1 MESQIEELLPFLH
14 DGRMEVRQIAIHN
27 IVSFTPPTSEFFSI
41 FLKHA
46 KTLTKDLKAMVKED
60 TAIAHDALRSL
71 INLSGE
77 AVILTELDD
86 EDFIK
91 YLIFS
96 VIISKT
102 NILADLGCMLLSNMC
117 KFDSIATKILTQHGK
132 PVEGLTKS
140 TGAVAQL
147 AEVFLKGTD
156 KGYNPNCNYNYLASV
171 FATLAMLPL
180 GRTQLFTKDDTQ
192 LSPLSK
198 IVCFTEHSNL
208 IRRGGVIT
216 TIKNAGFAV
225 ENHPALLDESDINV
239 LPYILLP
246 LCGPEEFDL
255 DDMEGMP
262 EDIQL
267 LPPTKTREADAHLRE
282 TLLESLILLTSTKQG
297 RDFLREKKTYPVIQM
312 MHAAEQEDHVQDVA
326 EQIVNML
333 MRDEGAEIEEIE
345 EVRPVDDDEDGISEV

>member
-1 MESQIEELLPFLH
+1 
-14 DGRMEVRQIAIHN
+14 MEVRQIAIHN
-27 IVSFTPPTSEFFSI
+27 IVSFTPSSSEFFHV

-46 KTLTKDLKAMVKED
+46 KPLSKDLKALVKQD

-77 AVILTELDD
+77 AVICAELDD

-91 YLIFS
+91 YLILTN
-96 VIISKT
+96 IISKT

-117 KFDSIATKILTQHGK
+117 KNDSIATKVLAISGK
-132 PVEGLTKS
+132 PIEGLTTATS
-140 TGAVAQL
+140 AVGQL
-147 AEVFLKGTD
+147 ADIFLKGTD
-156 KGYNPNCNYNYLASV
+156 KGYNPNCTFDFLASV
-171 FATLAMLPL
+171 FATLAMLPGGQTL
-180 GRTQLFTKDDTQ
+180 LFAKDDSE

-198 IVCFTEHSNL
+198 IVCFTEHPNL
-208 IRRGGVIT
+208 VRRGGVIT
-216 TIKNAGFAV
+216 TIKNATFAV
-225 ENHPALLDESDINV
+225 ENHPALLDENDINV

-267 LPPTKTREADAHLRE
+267 LPPTKKRETDAHLRE
-282 TLLESLILLTSTKQG
+282 TLLESLILLTSTRQG
-297 RDFLREKKTYPVIQM
+297 RDYLREKKTYPVIQK
-312 MHAAEQEDHVQDVA
+312 MHLAEENEHVRDVA

-345 EVRPVDDDEDGISEV
+345 EVKPTQDDDENGISEV

>member
-1 MESQIEELLPFLH
+1 
-14 DGRMEVRQIAIHN
+14 MEVRQIAIHN
-27 IVSFTPPTSEFFSI
+27 IVAFTSSTSEFFPI

-46 KTLTKDLKAMVKED
+46 KTLCKDLKALVKDD
-60 TAIAHDALRSL
+60 TTIAHDALRSL

-77 AVILTELDD
+77 AVICEELDD

-91 YLIFS
+91 YLIFNT
-96 VIISKT
+96 IISKT
-102 NILADLGCMLLSNMC
+102 NILSDLGCMLLSNMC
-117 KFDSIATKILTQHGK
+117 KNESIATKILKLTGK
-132 PVEGLTKS
+132 PVEGLT
-140 TGAVAQL
+140 TGTSAVAQL
-147 AEVFLKGTD
+147 ADIFLKGTD
-156 KGYNPNCNYNYLASV
+156 KSYNPQCNYDFLASV
-171 FATLAMLPL
+171 FATLATLPL
-180 GRTQLFTKDDTQ
+180 GRTLLFAKDDNE

-198 IVCFTEHSNL
+198 IVCFTEHPSL

-216 TIKNAGFAV
+216 TIKNASFSV
-225 ENHPALLDESDINV
+225 ENHPALLDENDINV

-282 TLLESLILLTSTKQG
+282 TLLEGLILLTSTRPG
-297 RDFLREKKTYPVIQM
+297 RDYLREKKTYPVIQK
-312 MHAAEQEDHVQDVA
+312 MHLAETEERVQEVA

-333 MRDEGAEIEEIE
+333 MRDEAPEITEIE
-345 EVRPVDDDEDGISEV
+345 EVKPVDDDEDAITEV

>member
-1 MESQIEELLPFLH
+1 
-14 DGRMEVRQIAIHN
+14 MEVRQIAIHN
-27 IVSFTPPTSEFFSI
+27 IVSFTPSNSEFFHV

-46 KTLTKDLKAMVKED
+46 KPLCKDLKALVKED

-77 AVILTELDD
+77 TVICAELDD

-91 YLIFS
+91 HLIFN
-96 VIISKT
+96 VIVSKT

-117 KFDSIATKILTQHGK
+117 KNDNVSGKVLNLSGK
-132 PVEGLTKS
+132 PVEGLTTATS
-140 TGAVAQL
+140 AVGQL
-147 AEVFLKGTD
+147 ADIFLKGTD
-156 KGYNPNCNYNYLASV
+156 KGYNPQCNFDFLASV
-171 FATLAMLPL
+171 FATLATFPK
-180 GRTQLFTKDDTQ
+180 GRTLLFAKDDNA

-198 IVCFTEHSNL
+198 IVCFTEHPSV

-216 TIKNAGFAV
+216 TIKNASFAV
-225 ENHPALLDESDINV
+225 ENHPALLDEDDINV

-255 DDMEGMP
+255 EDMEGMP

-282 TLLESLILLTSTKQG
+282 TLLEGLIILTSTRQG
-297 RDFLREKKTYPVIQM
+297 RDYLREKKTYPVIQK
-312 MHAAEQEDHVQDVA
+312 MHLAETEDHVQEVA

-333 MRDEGAEIEEIE
+333 MRDEVPEITEIE
-345 EVRPVDDDEDGISEV
+345 EVKPEGDDEDAITEV

>member
-1 MESQIEELLPFLH
+1 MESQIE
-14 DGRMEVRQIAIHN
+14 EVRQIAIHN
-27 IVSFTPPTSEFFSI
+27 IVSFTPASSEFFHI

-46 KTLTKDLKAMVKED
+46 KTLCKDLKALVKED
-60 TAIAHDALRSL
+60 TVIAHDALRSL

-77 AVILTELDD
+77 AVICAELDD

-117 KFDSIATKILTQHGK
+117 KNDNIASKVLALQGK
-132 PVEGLTKS
+132 PVDGLTNATS
-140 TGAVAQL
+140 AVAQL
-147 AEVFLKGTD
+147 AEIFLKGTD
-156 KGYNPNCNYNYLASV
+156 KGYNPNCNYDFLASV

-180 GRTQLFTKDDTQ
+180 GRTQLFAKDDNS

-216 TIKNAGFAV
+216 TIKNASFAV
-225 ENHPALLDESDINV
+225 EHHPALLDEDDINV

-267 LPPTKTREADAHLRE
+267 LPPTKTRESDAHLRE
-282 TLLESLILLTSTKQG
+282 TLLEGLILLTSTREG
-297 RDFLREKKTYPVIQM
+297 REYLREKKTYPVIQK
-312 MHAAEQEDHVQDVA
+312 MHSAETEERVQDVA

-333 MRDEGAEIEEIE
+333 MRDEDTGITEIEETKPE
-345 EVRPVDDDEDGISEV
+345 EDDEDGITEV

>member
-27 IVSFTPPTSEFFSI
+27 IVSFTPSNSEFFPI

-46 KTLTKDLKAMVKED
+46 KALCKDLKAMVKED
-60 TAIAHDALRSL
+60 PVIAHDALRSL

-77 AVILTELDD
+77 AVISAELND

-96 VIISKT
+96 VIVSKT
-102 NILADLGCMLLSNMC
+102 NILGDLASMLLSNMC
-117 KFDSIATKILTQHGK
+117 KSDSIATKVLNITGK
-132 PVEGLTKS
+132 PVEGLITS
-140 TGAVAQL
+140 TTAVGQL
-147 AEVFLKGTD
+147 ADIFLKGTD
-156 KGYNPNCNYNYLASV
+156 KGFNPQCNYNHLASV
-171 FATLAMLPL
+171 FATLAAIPK
-180 GRTQLFTKDDTQ
+180 GRTLLFTKDDSG

-198 IVCFTEHSNL
+198 IVCFTEHSDL

-216 TIKNAGFAV
+216 TIKNASFLL
-225 ENHPALLDESDINV
+225 EKHSEFLDEDDINV

-246 LCGPEEFDL
+246 LCGPEEFDI

-267 LPPTKTREADAHLRE
+267 LPPTKKREADAHLRE
-282 TLLESLILLTSTKQG
+282 TLLEALVLLTTTRPG
-297 RDFLREKKTYPVIQM
+297 RDYLRSKKTYPVIQK
-312 MHAAEQEDHVQDVA
+312 MHMAETEERVQEVA

-333 MRDEGAEIEEIE
+333 MRDEAAEITEIKE
-345 EVRPVDDDEDGISEV
+345 DPPEDDEDAITEV

>member
-1 MESQIEELLPFLH
+1 MESQIE
-14 DGRMEVRQIAIHN
+14 EVRQIAIHN
-27 IVSFTPPTSEFFSI
+27 IVSFTPSTSEFFNI

-46 KTLTKDLKAMVKED
+46 KTLTKDLKTLVKDD

-96 VIISKT
+96 VIVSKT

-117 KFDSIATKILTQHGK
+117 KFDSIATKILTLQGK
-132 PVEGLTKS
+132 PVEGLTNS

-147 AEVFLKGTD
+147 AEIFLKGMD
-156 KGYNPNCNYNYLASV
+156 NGYNPNCNYNFLASV

-180 GRTQLFTKDDTQ
+180 GRTQLFAKDDAQ

-297 RDFLREKKTYPVIQM
+297 RDYLREKKTYPVIQK
-312 MHAAEQEDHVQDVA
+312 MHAAEQEDHVQEVA

-345 EVRPVDDDEDGISEV
+345 EVKPVDDDEDGISEV

>member
-1 MESQIEELLPFLH
+1 
-14 DGRMEVRQIAIHN
+14 MEVRQIAIHN
-27 IVSFTPPTSEFFSI
+27 IVSFTPTSSEFFHV

-46 KTLTKDLKAMVKED
+46 KTLTKDLKALVRED

-77 AVILTELDD
+77 AVVCAELDD

-91 YLIFS
+91 YLIFT
-96 VIISKT
+96 VIVSKT

-117 KFDSIATKILTQHGK
+117 KNDKISTKVLNMTGK
-132 PVEGLTKS
+132 PIEGLTTS
-140 TGAVAQL
+140 TFAVAQL
-147 AEVFLKGTD
+147 ADIFLKGTD
-156 KGYNPNCNYNYLASV
+156 KGYNPQCTYDFLASV
-171 FATLAMLPL
+171 FATLATLPL
-180 GRTQLFTKDDTQ
+180 GRTQLFAKDDNG

-198 IVCFTEHSNL
+198 VVCFTEHPNL

-216 TIKNAGFAV
+216 AIKNASFAV
-225 ENHPALLDESDINV
+225 ESHPALLDENDINV

-282 TLLESLILLTSTKQG
+282 TLLEGLILLTSTRAG
-297 RDFLREKKTYPVIQM
+297 RDYLREKKTYPVIQK
-312 MHAAEQEDHVQDVA
+312 MHLAETDEHVQDVA

-333 MRDEGAEIEEIE
+333 MRDEGAEVEEIE
-345 EVRPVDDDEDGISEV
+345 EMEAKKPAEEDEDAIVEV